1 MTTTTNEY
9 GQNNMWAKEPR
20 MYISKE
26 DQEKYGL
33 ETYAEKAEK
42 TNGRYAMIGIV
53 LGFVSYGLTGNFFFG
68 VVWWTKEQNASM
80 AGQLCSAS

>member
-1 MTTTTNEY
+1 MVTKLYFMTTTTNEF

-42 TNGRYAMIGIV
+42 TNGRYAMLGIV
-53 LGFVSYGLTGNFFFG
+53 AGAISYALTGNLFFG
-68 VVWWTKEQNASM
+68 VV
-80 AGQLCSAS
+80 

>member
-26 DQEKYGL
+26 DAAKYGL

-42 TNGRYAMIGIV
+42 LNGRWAMIGFIAMIA
-53 LGFVSYGLTGNFFFG
+53 SYGLTGNLFFG
-68 VVWWTKEQNASM
+68 VV
-80 AGQLCSAS
+80 

>member
-68 VVWWTKEQNASM
+68 VVWWTTPLLSFF
-80 AGQLCSAS
+80 

>member
-1 MTTTTNEY
+1 MKLNMTVTSNEF
-9 GQNNMWAKEPR
+9 GQQNMWAKEPR

-42 TNGRYAMIGIV
+42 TNGRWAMM
-53 LGFVSYGLTGNFFFG
+53 GFVLTQPPATFTSEYSDNERKSR
-68 VVWWTKEQNASM
+68 TH
-80 AGQLCSAS
+80 

>member
-1 MTTTTNEY
+1 MTTTTNEF

-26 DQEKYGL
+26 DAAKYGL

-42 TNGRYAMIGIV
+42 TNGRWAMM
-53 LGFVSYGLTGNFFFG
+53 GFVALLVSYATTGNLFFG
-68 VVWWTKEQNASM
+68 VV
-80 AGQLCSAS
+80 

>member
-1 MTTTTNEY
+1 MTVTSNEF
-9 GQNNMWAKEPR
+9 GQQNMWAKEPR

-42 TNGRYAMIGIV
+42 TNGRWAMM
-53 LGFVSYGLTGNFFFG
+53 GFVSLLISYATTGNLFFG
-68 VVWWTKEQNASM
+68 VV
-80 AGQLCSAS
+80 